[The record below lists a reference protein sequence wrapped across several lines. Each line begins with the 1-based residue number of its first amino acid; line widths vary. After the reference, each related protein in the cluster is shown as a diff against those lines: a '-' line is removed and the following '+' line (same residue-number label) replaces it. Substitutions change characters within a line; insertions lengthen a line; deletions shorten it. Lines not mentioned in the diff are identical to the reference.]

1 MAEKKWDIP
10 VVYQYP
16 KIIILFDVADFN
28 QDMSVIFLAFVLDLL
43 VCFKICNFNIDRKT
57 QWIRKQNT

>member
-10 VVYQYP
+10 DVYQYP

-28 QDMSVIFLAFVLDLL
+28 QDMSVILCREYVRDIIEY
-43 VCFKICNFNIDRKT
+43 KRY
-57 QWIRKQNT
+57 